1 MGNGPIV
8 YVNGDFRLETEA
20 RPSVFDLGFQFGDG
34 IYEVVSAWRGTF
46 FKLDA
51 HIRRL
56 QDGLR
61 AARLETGLGAPE
73 WRAAIMETARRNGLR
88 DASVKVIVTRG
99 VLPPGSSDPRQA
111 RPNVFIMATP
121 YGFIGSEEQRRTG
134 IRLQIGHQR
143 GMAAD
148 ALDPRYKHIS
158 RLQYQ
163 LSRLEA
169 LEAGYDD
176 VVWLS
181 PQGQVEE
188 APRSNLFV
196 VKAGVLRTPAQG
208 VLHGITRETFA
219 ELAQELAIPFELA
232 AMTAYDL
239 FTADEVFTCSTS
251 GGALPVREVSGRKI
265 PDPVPG
271 PVTHRLDEAYWAM
284 RESGHHGD
292 PM

>member
-1 MGNGPIV
+1 MGNEPTV
-8 YVNGDFRLETEA
+8 FVNGAFRSEAEA

-56 QDGLR
+56 LDGLR
-61 AARLETGLGAPE
+61 AARLEAGLDAAE

-88 DASVKVIVTRG
+88 DAAVTVIVTRG
-99 VLPPGSSDPRQA
+99 VLPRGSTDLRQA
-111 RPNVFIMATP
+111 HPNIFIIATP
-121 YGFIGSEEQRRTG
+121 YGFIGSEEQRRSG

-188 APRSNLFV
+188 APRSNLFI
-196 VKAGVLRTPAQG
+196 VKSGVLLTPAQG

-219 ELAQELAIPFELA
+219 ELAQELAIPFEPAVL
-232 AMTAYDL
+232 TAYDL

-265 PDPVPG
+265 PGPVPG
-271 PVTHRLDEAYWAM
+271 PITHRLDEAYWAM
-284 RESGHHGD
+284 RESGRHGD

>member
-1 MGNGPIV
+1 MSGPVVYLNGE
-8 YVNGDFRLETEA
+8 FRAEAEA

-34 IYEVVSAWRGTF
+34 VYEVVSAWRGVF

-51 HIRRL
+51 HVGRL

-61 AARLETGLGAPE
+61 AARLETGLDAAG
-73 WRAAIMETARRNGLR
+73 WREAILETARRNGLR

-99 VLPPGSSDPRQA
+99 VLPAGTSDLRRA
-111 RPNVFIMATP
+111 RANVFIMATP
-121 YGFIGSEEQRRTG
+121 YGFLGTDAQRRDG

-163 LSRLEA
+163 LARLEA

-181 PQGQVEE
+181 PQGHVEE
-188 APRSNLFV
+188 APRSNLFL
-196 VKAGVLRTPAQG
+196 VKAGVLRTPALG
-208 VLHGITRETFA
+208 VLHGITRETFL
-219 ELAQELAIPFELA
+219 ELAQELGVPFEATAL
-232 AMTAYDL
+232 TAYDL

-251 GGALPVREVSGRKI
+251 GAALPVREVSGRPI

-271 PVTHRLDEAYWAM
+271 PVTQRLNAAYWAM
-284 RESGHHGD
+284 RESGRHGD